1 MRRELISHQLELSL
15 QKSFE
20 APQLRVT
27 EVSGE
32 RPVSDERREPWI
44 PIKYGPSGPDDWFG
58 VVPATVRF
66 ERAPDAAVEELHLA
80 SRAIRSKVSPEPSSR
95 GSSNTKKS
103 FSTVRLPTLRA
114 STGTLSGSSICM
126 NSS

>member
-32 RPVSDERREPWI
+32 RPVSDERREPRI

-80 SRAIRSKVSPEPSSR
+80 IKVNPKQGLARTLIPWIIEHQKIVLDRRSASPLVHRSRPA
-95 GSSNTKKS
+95 
-103 FSTVRLPTLRA
+103 LRHWR
-114 STGTLSGSSICM
+114 
-126 NSS
+126 